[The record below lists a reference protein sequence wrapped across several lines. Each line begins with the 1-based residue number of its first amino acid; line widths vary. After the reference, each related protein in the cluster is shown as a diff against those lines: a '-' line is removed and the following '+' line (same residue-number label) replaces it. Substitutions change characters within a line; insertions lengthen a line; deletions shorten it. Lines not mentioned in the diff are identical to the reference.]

1 MPSTPFLRFVP
12 ILLGAT
18 VVASAG
24 LVTPVLAQDNWPQR
38 PITLVVPYP
47 PGGGTDI
54 VARLLS
60 VEMQKTLG
68 QNVIVENK
76 PGGSTIIGTSYV
88 ADSDPDGYTIGL
100 ITDSHAI
107 NPYTQDNLPYDSEA
121 DFAPISQLVDV
132 PFVMVTSRKIDVQ
145 SVEALVAKAK
155 ANPGTINY
163 ASIGNATPHSLAM
176 EWFKDMA
183 DIDMVHIPYTGVA
196 PALNDIVGNQVDVMF
211 TGTSSGLPHARDGR
225 LDAIAVSSAE
235 RAAVAPEI
243 PTVAESGYPEF
254 EFMTWYGLVA
264 PAGTPAEIVQR
275 LSDAVQDGMQQPAV
289 LERLASLGVDVS
301 TSDPEEFAAAIQAAS
316 ERYAELTKLTAGR
329 E

>member
-1 MPSTPFLRFVP
+1 MPTAANLRVVP
-12 ILLGAT
+12 LLLGLTLLTSIAPISP
-18 VVASAG
+18 VVAQ
-24 LVTPVLAQDNWPQR
+24 TEWPQR
-38 PITLVVPYP
+38 PITMVVPYP

-60 VEMQKTLG
+60 VEMQKILG

-88 ADSDPDGYTIGL
+88 ANSEPDGYTIGL

-107 NPYTQDNLPYDSEA
+107 NPYTQDNLPYDSDA

-132 PFVMVTSRKIDVQ
+132 PFVMVTSRKIDVR
-145 SVEALVAKAK
+145 SVEELVAKAK

-235 RAAVAPEI
+235 RAEVAPEI
-243 PTVAESGYPEF
+243 PSIAESGYPEF

-264 PAGTPAEIVQR
+264 PAGTSPEIVQK
-275 LSDAVQDGMQQPAV
+275 LSNAVQQGMQQPAV
-289 LERLASLGVDVS
+289 LERLKSLGVSVS
-301 TSDPEEFAAAIQAAS
+301 TSDPDEFASTLRLAS
-316 ERYAELTKLTAGR
+316 ERYAELVKLTADR
-329 E
+329 D